1 MKNEEVLEKVE
12 RNLKLRGSS
21 EHTIKSYLQ
30 YLNQLFNFTGKTH
43 SRIALEDI
51 EKFLQYLSIEK
62 NNSPS
67 SVTLAKSAIRFYYEK
82 MLKKYPVS
90 EIAVAPREEKLP
102 IVLSKGEI
110 KRIIDVASNL
120 RDKLIV
126 QFMYSCGL
134 RVSEATGMK
143 LEDLDF
149 ADMTGTIRKGKG
161 KKDRR
166 LFLSNTV
173 VQTIQD
179 YLKMKKLP
187 SRFLFSKSNGTPYTT
202 RSFQLI
208 IKKLAGKAG
217 ITKKVHSHMFRHAF
231 GTHLVEDGYD
241 IVRVQGMMGHS
252 SLETTKLYVT
262 LSKEQFKGITN
273 PLDKLYEE
281 KNG

>member
-12 RNLKLRGSS
+12 RRLRLKGSS

-30 YLNQLFNFTGKTH
+30 SLQNLFDFTKKLY
-43 SRIALEDI
+43 SRILLEDI

-62 NNSPS
+62 SHSPS

-82 MLKKYPVS
+82 MLKKYILS
-90 EIAVAPREEKLP
+90 EIEVASREEKLP
-102 IVLSKGEI
+102 IILTKEEV
-110 KRIIDVASNL
+110 KRIIDAASDL
-120 RDKLIV
+120 RNKLIV

-134 RVSEATGMK
+134 RVSEATNMK

-149 ADMTGTIRKGKG
+149 SDMTGTIRKGKG

-173 VQTIQD
+173 VKSIQE
-179 YLKMKKLP
+179 YVKTKKTHSP
-187 SRFLFSKSNGTPYTT
+187 FLFSKSNGKPYTT

-208 IKKLAGKAG
+208 IKQLAEKAG
-217 ITKKVHSHMFRHAF
+217 ITKKVYSHMFRHAF

-273 PLDKLYEE
+273 PLDKLYENE
-281 KNG
+281 